1 MAIIRNPQGI
11 YYDTGGD
18 HGSYQFISL
27 TEIIDS
33 FRATYV
39 GPGKICEN
47 VVDNDITFFAIR
59 GMQELSYDTLKSTK
73 DWEIIVPETL
83 LMVMP
88 VDYINYVKLSWSD
101 NAGIER
107 IIYPAHKTSNPRDI
121 TEVNTVTGTAG
132 EPETWGGFDTSGN
145 SVDLTS
151 DESSATWET
160 YKANTPNE
168 NIDANNFDYN
178 EDIHDY
184 NLGQRHGIDPYH
196 AQINGSFF
204 IDEEQGKFHFSS
216 NLAGKTLILKYIS
229 DGMVTNDTDDG
240 LDLNNS
246 KIHKFAEEAIY
257 KYMAYGLLSAR
268 TDSNPAILQL
278 LKKERFAEQRK
289 AKLRLSNMKIEE
301 LAQVMRGKSKWIK
314 H

>member
-11 YYDTGGD
+11 YYDENGD

-73 DWEIIVPETL
+73 DWEIIVPATL
-83 LMVMP
+83 VMVMP
-88 VDYINYVKLSWSD
+88 VDYINYVKLAWSD
-101 NAGIER
+101 ASGIEH
-107 IIYPAHKTSNPRDI
+107 IIYPTSKTSNPRDI
-121 TEVNTVTGTAG
+121 TTAV
-132 EPETWGGFDTSGN
+132 EDWGGFDTTGD
-145 SVDLTS
+145 SVDVVS
-151 DESSATWET
+151 DESSSTWGKYNQPVE
-160 YKANTPNE
+160 NE
-168 NIDANNFDYN
+168 SQDY
-178 EDIHDY
+178 DY
-184 NLGQRHGIDPYH
+184 DTNQYDLNKGQRFGIDPQH
-196 AQINGSFF
+196 AQTNGTFY
-204 IDEEQGKFHFSS
+204 IDDEQGKFHFSS
-216 NLAGKTLILKYIS
+216 NLSGKTLILRYIS
-229 DGMVTNDTDDG
+229 DGMVTNATDDG
-240 LDLNNS
+240 LDLNGS

-268 TDSNPAILQL
+268 TDSNPGLVQM

-289 AKLRLSNMKIEE
+289 AKLRLSNIKIEE
-301 LAQVMRGKSKWIK
+301 LTQIMRGKSKWIK

>member
-1 MAIIRNPQGI
+1 MAIIRNPQGT
-11 YYDTGGD
+11 YYADAGD

-39 GPGKICEN
+39 GPGKICEK
-47 VVDNDITFFAIR
+47 VIDNDITFFAIR

-73 DWEIIVPETL
+73 DWEIEVPATL
-83 LMVMP
+83 VMVMP
-88 VDYINYVKLSWSD
+88 VDYINYVKLTWSD
-101 NAGIER
+101 GAGIER
-107 IIYPAHKTSNPRDI
+107 IIYPTSKTSNPRDI
-121 TEVNTVTGTAG
+121 TETVRDH
-132 EPETWGGFDTSGN
+132 GGFTTGGT

-151 DESSATWET
+151 DEQSSTWDKYTQPAE
-160 YKANTPNE
+160 NE
-168 NIDANNFDYN
+168 NTDYDYDTN
-178 EDIHDY
+178 EYDL
-184 NLGQRHGIDPYH
+184 NKGQRFGIDPQH
-196 AQINGSFF
+196 AQANGTFY
-204 IDEEQGKFHFSS
+204 IDDEQGRFHFSS

-229 DGMVTNDTDDG
+229 DGIVTNATDDG

-268 TDSNPAILQL
+268 TDSNPNMLAL

-289 AKLRLSNMKIEE
+289 AKLRLSNIKLEE
-301 LAQVMRGKSKWIK
+301 LTQIMRGKSKWIK

>member
-1 MAIIRNPQGI
+1 MAILRNPQGT
-11 YYDTGGD
+11 YYAINGD

-73 DWEIIVPETL
+73 DWEIEVPDTL
-83 LMVMP
+83 VMVMP
-88 VDYINYVKLSWSD
+88 VDYINYVKLTWSD
-101 NAGIER
+101 DSGIEH
-107 IIYPAHKTSNPRDI
+107 IIYPTSKTSNPRDI
-121 TEVNTVTGTAG
+121 TNTVQD
-132 EPETWGGFDTSGN
+132 WGGFTEGA
-145 SVDLTS
+145 S
-151 DESSATWET
+151 DPLDDDEESSTWGKYNQPVE
-160 YKANTPNE
+160 NE
-168 NIDANNFDYN
+168 SQDYDYDTNQYDLN
-178 EDIHDY
+178 E
-184 NLGQRHGIDPYH
+184 GQRFGIDPQH
-196 AQINGSFF
+196 AQINGTFY
-204 IDEEQGKFHFSS
+204 IDDEQGKFHFSS
-216 NLAGKTLILKYIS
+216 NLAGKTLILRYVS
-229 DGMVTNDTDDG
+229 DGLVTNAADSA
-240 LDLNNS
+240 LDLGES

-268 TDSNPAILQL
+268 TDSNPNMIQM

-289 AKLRLSNMKIEE
+289 AKLRLSNIKIEE
-301 LAQVMRGKSKWIK
+301 LTQIMRGKSKWIK